1 MAGWLVANVGGLTA
15 SVTPSSVTVRP
26 PSMSSAR
33 RAATLD
39 RCRRARVRDECS
51 TALLQSSTSAS
62 EKVARRPPLVSRDH
76 GVEVSKRSDQ
86 LAAQVGNRVQPA
98 LEGERLRCLWVA
110 GERTINVELAIG
122 QQAIDGPPDLA
133 VS

>member
-1 MAGWLVANVGGLTA
+1 MDSLALNDRFLEGSFPIIPGTGPEIGQF
-15 SVTPSSVTVRP
+15 SVH
-26 PSMSSAR
+26 
-33 RAATLD
+33 
-39 RCRRARVRDECS
+39 
-51 TALLQSSTSAS
+51 AS
-62 EKVARRPPLVSRDH
+62 EKVAHRPPLVSRDH

-86 LAAQVGNRVQPA
+86 LAAQVGDRVQPA